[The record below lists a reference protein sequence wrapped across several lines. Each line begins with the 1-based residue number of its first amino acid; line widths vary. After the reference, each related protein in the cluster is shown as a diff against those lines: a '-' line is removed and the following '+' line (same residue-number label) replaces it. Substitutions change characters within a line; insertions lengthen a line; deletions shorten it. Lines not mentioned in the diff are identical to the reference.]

1 MRDGWVAC
9 PEMQAGRNR
18 DPQARDWMA
27 QKGARETDLQ
37 IQGKDE
43 EAIKRVC
50 VWGGGGADGGRV
62 C

>member
-37 IQGKDE
+37 IQRKDE
-43 EAIKRVC
+43 EAIKS
-50 VWGGGGADGGRV
+50 GGGGLMEGEFV
-62 C
+62 NPE